1 MRTWWHGLIVG
12 YGGLLV
18 VAPAQAALHTEVV
31 EYRHGSIVLEGYLAY
46 DDALQTK
53 RPGVLVV
60 HEWKGLNEYAK
71 RRARQLVPLGYIAFA
86 IDMYGRGVVARDHE
100 EAAKLS
106 GVYRNDRQLMRE
118 RAKAGLDVLRQHPL
132 ADASRLAA
140 IGYCFGG
147 TTVLELARGGEPLR
161 GVASFHGGL
170 GTPHP
175 EDARQITGK
184 VLVLHGAKD
193 PHVTPEDV
201 AAFEREMR
209 EAGVNYRLITY
220 ADAVHSFTVAEAGDD
235 PSTGL
240 AYNAD
245 ADRTSWQALQRFLQE
260 VLGR

>member
-1 MRTWWHGLIVG
+1 MNTWRQGFLLG
-12 YGGLLV
+12 CGGLLI
-18 VAPAQAALHTEVV
+18 VAPVQAALHTEVV
-31 EYRHGSIVLEGYLAY
+31 EYRHGATVLEGYLAY
-46 DDALQTK
+46 DDAQQTT
-53 RPGVLVV
+53 RPGVLIV

-71 RRARQLVPLGYIAFA
+71 RRARQLVPLGYIALA
-86 IDMYGRGVVARDHE
+86 LDMYGKGVVAQSHE

-118 RAKAGLDVLRQHPL
+118 RAKAGLEVLRGHPL

-184 VLVLHGAKD
+184 VLVLHGAED

-209 EAGVNYRLITY
+209 AAGIDYRLITY
-220 ADAVHSFTVAEAGDD
+220 AGAVHSFTVAEAGDD
-235 PSTGL
+235 PSKGL
-240 AYNAD
+240 AYNAE
-245 ADRTSWQALQRFLQE
+245 ADRKSWQALQSFLQE
-260 VLGR
+260 VLSR